1 MFNPCVVG
9 TASVDGNGLRSRIRE
24 HPVGMNVRIG
34 LYMNQLLARLGG
46 VIQRHGRVETG
57 FNEHVSLSRAFMSC
71 EDEIGSTREIFDDL
85 GGLGVPAQPDDFLVL
100 GLRNDVG
107 LFPAHVPQEGIG
119 VIVGHVD
126 TRSVRDAQ
134 HSVVSVAPDWST
146 MRGPMSTWPRLISAG
161 PFATFSL
168 SEMVC
173 LRAGSGGMVGEAW
186 AGWDR
191 VAPVASAMNMADK
204 AASGRLIMDASTVGL
219 IPSTWLGSRHRI
231 S

>member
-1 MFNPCVVG
+1 VSSLG
-9 TASVDGNGLRSRIRE
+9 TSIRE
-24 HPVGMNVRIG
+24 ASATRSTVSSVLR
-34 LYMNQLLARLGG
+34 QTGG
-46 VIQRHGRVETG
+46 FAE
-57 FNEHVSLSRAFMSC
+57 SSRAM
-71 EDEIGSTREIFDDL
+71 RE
-85 GGLGVPAQPDDFLVL
+85 
-100 GLRNDVG
+100 N
-107 LFPAHVPQEGIG
+107 FP
-119 VIVGHVD
+119 
-126 TRSVRDAQ
+126 
-134 HSVVSVAPDWST
+134 ST

>member
-1 MFNPCVVG
+1 
-9 TASVDGNGLRSRIRE
+9 
-24 HPVGMNVRIG
+24 
-34 LYMNQLLARLGG
+34 
-46 VIQRHGRVETG
+46 VETG

-134 HSVVSVAPDWST
+134 HSVVSVAPDWRV
-146 MRGPMSTWPRLISAG
+146 RGVVTGHEGELSVNNARTDVDVAALDLSR
-161 PFATFSL
+161 TF
-168 SEMVC
+168 
-173 LRAGSGGMVGEAW
+173 
-186 AGWDR
+186 
-191 VAPVASAMNMADK
+191 
-204 AASGRLIMDASTVGL
+204 
-219 IPSTWLGSRHRI
+219 RHLLVI
-231 S
+231 